1 MNHYSSRIR
10 AYSSKASLSLFA
22 ALEQPTQAD
31 KTNAEPGTL
40 HLFQSP
46 GLLDGI
52 TIADAAHAEV
62 LQEHVSHFA

>member
-10 AYSSKASLSLFA
+10 TYGSKASVSLFA
-22 ALEQPTQAD
+22 ALDQSTQVD
-31 KTNAEPGTL
+31 KTGAEPGTL

-46 GLLDGI
+46 GLLDEI
-52 TIADAAHAEV
+52 TTIDAAHAEV